1 MSYRNLID
9 LDDVTNGVGGI
20 KITGESA
27 GDIAGTAI
35 DGRFDVNGDGRLD
48 LIIGAAFDD
57 TGGNLAGA
65 AYVVFGQAGGFDSD
79 IDLGTIA
86 AGTGGFKIIG
96 QAASDF
102 AGTSVAS
109 AGDVNSD
116 GIDDLIIGASG
127 NNSRGES
134 GAAYVVYGRNG
145 GFPAQVNLD
154 DVEAGGGGFK
164 IRGEQDGDSA
174 GTQVASAGDING
186 DGIDDLVVTAPFATG
201 LANDKG
207 ATYVVFGK
215 EGGFSGVDLLDVAA
229 GTGGFRLL
237 GEGNYDR
244 TGYST
249 ASAGDVNG
257 DGFDDLIIGSTRFR
271 DAGNNVVGSA
281 YVVFGSDDP
290 FAASIDLADI
300 ARGAG
305 GFRLVGERQFGD
317 TGESVAGAGDVN
329 GDGID
334 DVIIGARSETVG
346 GAAYVV
352 FGKTGGFAGS
362 IDLATIAAGNGGFKI
377 VGEPTSRVAGW
388 SVDTA
393 GDVNGDGI
401 DDMLVGAT
409 GKRDADDPGAAY
421 VVFGQRG
428 GFDTPV
434 QLSDI
439 AIGDGGF
446 KIQGQNDDDYAGF
459 SVSAAGDVNGDG
471 FDDVLVGARLNDG
484 GGSQSGAA
492 YVVYGQAENKAPVA
506 VDDLYTLDEDSL
518 GFTGESVLVRGIDSD
533 ADGDA
538 LTVVAVGGAAGNVGV
553 ATAGSNGGSFT
564 IAADGSLA
572 FAPGADFAG
581 LGQGVTR
588 TTAVSYTIGDG
599 HGSFDTAEVKV
610 TVEGL
615 NDAPTVAQRLPGQT
629 IIGGPP
635 VSIALLAP
643 NVAFADADVGDVLTV
658 QSVQG
663 LPTGLRYDAASNS
676 IVGSAGQLGRFT
688 ITETVGDG
696 HGATASQSFV
706 LDVRAATVLFTTGD
720 DTRDL
725 NTINVDAFGNSAT
738 RALAGNDTVTLSDT
752 GQKGIMFHGDAGNDR
767 ILGSVNND
775 RIHGDDGVDTLSG
788 RTGRDKLWGDAGK
801 DSLAGGTGADHFL
814 FGKAGDSGAS
824 AAARDVIADFRH
836 ADGDRINLSALDA
849 NPTLA
854 GNQKFVFVGQSAFT
868 GVGQVHFT
876 HPDAYSTIVEV
887 NLGGDLKPDMQ
898 IELAGKIALVGG
910 DFVL

>member
-9 LDDVTNGVGGI
+9 LDDVTNGIGGI

-27 GDIAGTAI
+27 GDIAGTAV

-48 LIIGAAFDD
+48 LIIGASFED
-57 TGGNLAGA
+57 TGGDRAGA
-65 AYVVFGQAGGFDSD
+65 AYVVFGEAGGFDRD
-79 IDLGTIA
+79 IDLAAIA

-109 AGDVNSD
+109 AGDINGD
-116 GIDDLIIGASG
+116 GLADLIIGANG

-134 GAAYVVYGRNG
+134 GAAYVVYGRSG
-145 GFPAQVNLD
+145 SFPAQVNLD

-164 IRGEQDGDSA
+164 IRGEQDGDSVGA
-174 GTQVASAGDING
+174 AVSSAGDING
-186 DGIDDLVVTAPFATG
+186 DGIDDLVVTAPFAMG
-201 LANDKG
+201 SANDKG
-207 ATYVVFGK
+207 AAYVVFGK
-215 EGGFSGVDLLDVAA
+215 EGGLGGVDLLDVAA

-237 GEGNYDR
+237 GEGTLDR
-244 TGYST
+244 TGYS
-249 ASAGDVNG
+249 AAAAGDVNG
-257 DGFDDLIIGSTRFR
+257 DGFDDLIVGSTLFR
-271 DAGNNVVGSA
+271 DAGNNVLGGA
-281 YVVFGSDDP
+281 YVVFGKDEP
-290 FAASIDLADI
+290 FAGNVDLADI
-300 ARGAG
+300 ARGEG
-305 GFRLVGERQFGD
+305 GFRLVGEKQYGD

-401 DDMLVGAT
+401 DDMLVSAT

-446 KIQGQNDDDYAGF
+446 KIQGQNDDDYAGS

-471 FDDVLVGARLNDG
+471 FDDLLVGARLNDG
-484 GGSQSGAA
+484 GGGQSGAA
-492 YVVYGQAENKAPVA
+492 YVVYGQAENQAPVA
-506 VDDLYTLDEDSL
+506 VPDLYTLDEDSL
-518 GFTGESVLVRGIDSD
+518 GFTGENVLVRGPDSD
-533 ADGDA
+533 ADGDP

-553 ATAGSNGGSFT
+553 ATDGTSGGKFT
-564 IAADGSLA
+564 IADDASLA
-572 FAPGADFAG
+572 FAPDGDFAG
-581 LGQGVTR
+581 LGQGVSR
-588 TTAVSYTIGDG
+588 TTTVSYTITDG
-599 HGSFDTAEVKV
+599 HGAFDTAEVAV
-610 TVEGL
+610 TVEGR
-615 NDAPTVAQRLPGQT
+615 NDAPTVAQQLANQT

-643 NVAFADADVGDVLTV
+643 SVAFADADVGDVLTV

-663 LPTGLRYDAASNS
+663 LPTGLRYDAATNS
-676 IVGSAGQLGRFT
+676 IVGSAGQLGKFT

-696 HGATASQSFV
+696 NGGTASQSFV

-752 GQKGIMFHGDAGNDR
+752 AQKGILFHADAGNDR
-767 ILGSVNND
+767 IIGSVNAD
-775 RIHGDDGVDTLSG
+775 RIHGDAGIDTLSG
-788 RTGRDKLWGDAGK
+788 RAGRDKLWGDGGK
-801 DSLAGGTGADHFL
+801 DSLAGGAGADHFIYL
-814 FGKAGDSGAS
+814 TASDSGAAVAS
-824 AAARDVIADFRH
+824 RDVIADFKH
-836 ADGDRINLSALDA
+836 SEIDRINLSALDA
-849 NPTLA
+849 NPTQA
-854 GNQKFVFVGQSAFT
+854 GNQAFTFVGQAAFT
-868 GVGQVHFT
+868 GAGQVHFL

-887 NLGGDLKPDMQ
+887 NLGGDLRPDMQ
-898 IELAGKIALVGG
+898 IELAGKIGLVAG
-910 DFVL
+910 DFLL